1 MADKLLIRAFDVGLG
16 DCIYCCIPGARQ
28 ADGRSDDFH
37 MLVDCGS
44 WSGMAYLET
53 ALKHLAEILP
63 DAGDGRKRLDL
74 IVVTHEH
81 KDHIAGFD
89 PKLFAPFR
97 IGAIWMNAAM
107 DPNHPKA
114 GKTRSL
120 HAFASAAMRGV
131 AELGLAL
138 SPELENLVSSFSI
151 DNDGAMEALRVSL
164 PQASGIQPTYVH
176 AGQSSDDPELKL
188 GLAGATI
195 RVLAPEF
202 DIDHYYL
209 GKEAD
214 PTLQRLAAA
223 APSAEDFAA
232 RLTSSFAE
240 PALPGNISASDFRQ
254 LRSNMMSGAL
264 AFAELS
270 SKVTNNT
277 SVVLRIEWQGKRLL
291 FVGDAE
297 WDTRF
302 AEGKSNGSWNVMW
315 NKRRALLQDGVD
327 FLKIGHHGSENAT
340 PWKDNGEAPRTE
352 AADILD
358 AILPLPADGAPPAA
372 QAVVST
378 ERGKYKPIPRC
389 ALLVEIGRRVRGT
402 RNYKD
407 LFASDGTDILAQS
420 RFRSL
425 EEPWFGTPQPLRTD
439 FERALKGPGY
449 VDIEV

>member
-16 DCIYCCIPGARQ
+16 DCIYCRIPKAREI
-28 ADGRSDDFH
+28 DGQLDDFH

-44 WSGMAYLET
+44 WSGMPFLET

-63 DAGDGRKRLDL
+63 DAGGGKKRLDL

-120 HAFASAAMRGV
+120 HAFATAAMRGV
-131 AELGLAL
+131 AGLGLAL

-164 PQASGIQPTYVH
+164 PRANGIDATYVH
-176 AGQSSDDPELKL
+176 AGQTSDDPKFKL
-188 GLAGATI
+188 GLKGATI
-195 RVLAPEF
+195 QVLAPEF
-202 DIDHYYL
+202 DIDQFYL
-209 GKEAD
+209 GKDAD
-214 PTLQRLAAA
+214 PTLKRLAAA
-223 APSAEDFAA
+223 APSAETFAA
-232 RLTSSFAE
+232 NLTSSFVE
-240 PALPGNISASDFRQ
+240 PRLPRNISASDFRQ
-254 LRSNMMSGAL
+254 LRANMMSGAL

-277 SVVLRIEWQGKRLL
+277 SVVLRIDWQGKRLL

-297 WDTRF
+297 WGTRF

-315 NKRRALLQDGVD
+315 NEHRDLLKEGVD

-340 PWKDNGEAPRTE
+340 PWKDSTDGPRTE

-358 AILPLPADGAPPAA
+358 AILPLPANGKAPTA

-389 ALLVEIGRRVRGT
+389 ALLVEIGKRVQGT
-402 RNYKD
+402 RNYKE
-407 LFASDGTDILAQS
+407 LFAKDGLDILGQS
-420 RFRSL
+420 RFRDL
-425 EEPWFGTPQPLRTD
+425 EEPWFATPQPLRTD
-439 FERALKGPGY
+439 FERALKGPGF
-449 VDIEV
+449 VDVEL